1 MKCGTGKSINLRCK
15 SFDVK
20 EMKSEMVTIKKEV
33 EEVKTDKGSASKSKG
48 DNKLP
53 DGLSVS

>member
-1 MKCGTGKSINLRCK
+1 
-15 SFDVK
+15 
-20 EMKSEMVTIKKEV
+20 MKSEMVTIKKEV